1 MTISKFSLICE
12 QVWRGFLSPNRG
24 AQHRFG
30 RLLCVWWVVL
40 VVCLLTLT
48 HCTNPPWRFKSR
60 VDRGNVVGPGSK
72 IVPDPNSLYVSRIP
86 VPDDVYGYMRFWPNG
101 RIVVR
106 SVLIRG
112 GMPSAFD
119 GNCLSSKL
127 VSKGYYVVSGP
138 IIDFEIQEDGGKY
151 WGRGIIDE
159 EGFSMEQL
167 PGGIFGRDRRYER
180 YERLRFSHGEL
191 NTMPDW

>member
-1 MTISKFSLICE
+1 M
-12 QVWRGFLSPNRG
+12 
-24 AQHRFG
+24 
-30 RLLCVWWVVL
+30 